1 MSQVGNDTGGFLYLI
16 KNFPGIIYGI
26 ELETS
31 NILFIE
37 GKVEEITGYRKE
49 DFLSGKIKW
58 NMLIYPDD
66 LHLVEENI
74 SKFLKNPGRTLKSEY
89 RIISRDRSIKWIMDE
104 ASALESDNTIVSGFI
119 QDITENK
126 KIELTL
132 RKNEKFLSS
141 IFNAIQDGLSI
152 IDRDLNIIRVNSKME
167 ELYPHMVPL
176 EGKKCFYAYHRR
188 DAPCGFCPSISA
200 MGNNTLKNGVVP
212 YDNPDGKSGWLE
224 LFVYPIHS
232 YEGEVIGAVEHVR
245 DITNRRELEE
255 RLRFL
260 SFHDILTGLYNR
272 TFFEEELRRLD
283 TSRSLPLGVMMGDV
297 NGLKLVNDV
306 FGHLEGDK
314 LLIEAGKI
322 LKMSC
327 RKEDIVARW
336 GGDEFVVIFLNVT
349 EDVMEDI
356 IERVYKNVQESK
368 FNKIPLSISIG
379 YAIKYSTDQSIED
392 VLRKAEDNM
401 YERKLLES
409 NSIRH
414 LIIDVLERTL
424 YELVQG
430 ERNYVDKVKRLSE
443 KFGLS
448 LNLSKRELDDLRLL
462 ARLHDIGKV
471 GILEEGKIKD
481 EFIFLESSNVMK
493 KHPEIGYRIVQSVPE
508 LAGIANFVLHHHEH
522 WDGSGYPQGLKGDE
536 IPLLSRMISI
546 VDAYTIMR
554 TEKPYGKGMSKEEA
568 ILELKRYGGTIFDP
582 ELVEIFIG
590 KVLSVEGND

>member
-1 MSQVGNDTGGFLYLI
+1 MRQVGDDTGRFLYLI
-16 KNFPGIIYGI
+16 KNFPGIIYEI
-26 ELETS
+26 ELEMS
-31 NILFIE
+31 DILFIE

-66 LHLVEENI
+66 LHLVEENT
-74 SKFLKNPGRTLKSEY
+74 SKFLKNPGHTLKSEY
-89 RIISRDRSIKWIMDE
+89 RIISRDRAIKWIMDE
-104 ASALESDNTIVSGFI
+104 ASTLESDSTIVSGFI
-119 QDITENK
+119 QDITDNK

-132 RKNEKFLSS
+132 RKNEEFLSS

-152 IDRDLNIIRVNSKME
+152 VDRDLNIIRVNSKME

-188 DAPCGFCPSISA
+188 DMPCGFCPSISA
-200 MGNNTLKNGVVP
+200 MESDTLKNGMVP
-212 YDNPDGKSGWLE
+212 YDDPDGKGGWLE

-232 YEGEVIGAVEHVR
+232 HTREVIGAVEHVR
-245 DITNRRELEE
+245 DITNRKELEE

-314 LLIEAGKI
+314 LLIEAGRI

-336 GGDEFVVIFLNVT
+336 GGDEFVALFPNVA
-349 EDVMEDI
+349 EDIMEGI
-356 IERVYKNVQESK
+356 IERIYKNVQESK

-424 YELVQG
+424 YELVQE
-430 ERNYVDKVKRLSE
+430 ERIYMDKVKRLSE

-448 LNLSKRELDDLRLL
+448 LNFSKRELDDLMLL

-471 GILEEGKIKD
+471 GVLEEGKMQD
-481 EFIFLESSNVMK
+481 EFIFLESSDVIK
-493 KHPEIGYRIVQSVPE
+493 KHSEIGYRIVQSVPE

-546 VDAYTIMR
+546 VDTYIIAL

-568 ILELKRYGGTIFDP
+568 ILELKRYAGKIFDP
-582 ELVEIFIG
+582 ELVEVFIK